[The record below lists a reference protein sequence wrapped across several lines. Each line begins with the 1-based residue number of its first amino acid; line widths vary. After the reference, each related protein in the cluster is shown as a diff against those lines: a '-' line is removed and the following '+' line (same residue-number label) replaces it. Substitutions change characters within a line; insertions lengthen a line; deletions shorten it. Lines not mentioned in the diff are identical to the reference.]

1 MGIGK
6 NMEVMDRLGS
16 IFTANPNKVHIA
28 MFILTLLLIPGALR
42 ALEPIDME
50 SYDME
55 TPELAAQ
62 SYIDE
67 SFPNSELIV
76 AFIVNVKQEEYLISE
91 EDWEPIPS
99 LSDGAAD
106 YSQLASLD
114 QIADAG
120 EEWQGISSP
129 AGGILNLTALR
140 DIDNKQ
146 NIILNHTL
154 ANSMKPMVNDVTGL
168 SNAGVM
174 SLADIFRGFMNNTS
188 FLTQPSRNAFGEP
201 LPPLT
206 NWTDCGDLDCLE
218 FDDANVT
225 QAHIDLAASR
235 MVDASSGSFLRWLSV
250 DRGFRADI
258 DSNLRGL
265 VGGELTTDGSWSGGI
280 EANGRWSASSTW
292 IIIQFDRT
300 ELENNGWTQIWKD
313 AHQETSIRFEDGLRV
328 GGYRLVDG
336 VLQVAPPQYDNEICI
351 EMKEAGEGAC
361 SIEWG
366 IMDLEGELRSE
377 DYAVVSMQVGQSV
390 NVEVN
395 RELQSS
401 AGLILLMGLVISVL
415 LYASLRR
422 VSDVGIVLVALGGAM
437 IWMQGLI
444 GTFASITEGM
454 GLSII
459 ARSQFS
465 NLLPILVLALGIDDS
480 LHALHRYKEE
490 RILGKGPKESSQITL
505 RFVGK
510 AILLTS
516 ITTIAA
522 FSANLFSDIAALRS
536 FGIEASFGIFSALVL
551 TGIWTPLLR
560 MSLDQFLEKREK
572 NTVPDSEVTLL
583 VPKEWPEFVAK
594 KSGVRRN
601 ALAIAFIA
609 LLLTIP
615 AAFGMA
621 SLEGDFAVEDFLD
634 ESTEFAEGIYLV
646 TERFSDEGE
655 PAAMLITGDVLDPRV
670 YAAIDEL
677 RQNMNT
683 VEDGVPDKMAKSA
696 DGNVDILAMDEI
708 VSLAIFSMVEN
719 PEPYAEAGWI
729 QNETGHGMNC
739 SDNPNTGLP
748 DTSDRDCLAF
758 FYGYTFLNGVPAS
771 TSVPNIPNSIVS
783 LYINPTTE
791 LDPESPWLDI
801 YGNDAEYDDMII
813 RFGIIRPEHFP
824 SMGPGLEEVWRDL
837 SVFTNLSS
845 GTFEEA
851 GELSDETPVT
861 WVMLTGKPVIRYEA
875 STQMQDEMQSS
886 LILGAIFVF
895 IVLSIGFGSPKQ
907 AMLSLGPIMIVV
919 VWLYG
924 LMYVAGASLNIV
936 TVTIATISLGVG
948 IDYCIHVNE
957 RYKEEKNKGKSHSE
971 GLISVGGACGL
982 ALVGS
987 AASDIAG
994 FSVIALSPMG
1004 LFSSFGVFSSA
1015 MIALSLFAS
1024 LVLTTAALGILYKDE
1039 DTPKMAVD

>member
-1 MGIGK
+1 
-6 NMEVMDRLGS
+6 MELMDRLGS
-16 IFTANPNKVHIA
+16 IFTQSPNKVHIA
-28 MFILTLLLIPGALR
+28 MIILTILLIPGALR

-76 AFIVNVKQEEYLISE
+76 AFIVNVKQEQHFTQGE
-91 EDWEPIPS
+91 WEPIPS
-99 LSDGAAD
+99 LSDGAPD
-106 YSQLASLD
+106 YSSLPTLD
-114 QIADAG
+114 QIADSG
-120 EEWQGISSP
+120 EEWRGISSP
-129 AGGILNLTALR
+129 SGGILNLSALR

-146 NIILNHTL
+146 NIILEHTL
-154 ANSMKPMVNDVTGL
+154 SSSMKPMVNDVTGL
-168 SNAGVM
+168 SNSGVM

-206 NWTDCGDLDCLE
+206 NWTDCGDLECLE
-218 FDDANVT
+218 FDDQNVT

-235 MVDASSGSFLRWLSV
+235 MVDASSGTFLRWLSV
-250 DRGFRADI
+250 DRGFRADLN
-258 DSNLRGL
+258 SNLTGL
-265 VGGELTTDGSWSGGI
+265 VGGELNTDGTWSGGV
-280 EANGRWSASSTW
+280 EASGRWSASSTW
-292 IIIQFDRT
+292 IIVQFDRT

-313 AHQETSIRFEDGLRV
+313 AHQETAIRFDDGLRV

-336 VLQVAPPQYDNEICI
+336 GLVVAPPQYNTEICL
-351 EMKEAGEGAC
+351 EFKQEGDGAC

-366 IMDLEGELRSE
+366 IMDLEGKMRSE

-401 AGLILLMGLVISVL
+401 AGLILLMGLVITIL

-444 GTFASITEGM
+444 GTFASITEAM
-454 GLSII
+454 GFSLI

-490 RILGKGPKESSQITL
+490 RILGKTPEQSSQITL

-516 ITTIAA
+516 VTTIAA

-560 MSLDQFLEKREK
+560 MSLDKYLEKREK
-572 NTVPDSEVTLL
+572 STVPDSEVTLL

-594 KSGVRRN
+594 NSGSRRN

-609 LLLTIP
+609 ILLTIP

-634 ESTEFAEGIYLV
+634 DSTEFAEGIYLV

-683 VEDGVPDKMAKSA
+683 IEEGVPDKMAKTA

-708 VSLAIFSMVEN
+708 VSLAIYSMIEN
-719 PEPYAEAGWI
+719 PEPYEEAGWVS
-729 QNETGHGMNC
+729 NETGFGMNC
-739 SDNPNTGLP
+739 SENPNTGLP
-748 DTSDRDCLAF
+748 DTTDRDCLAF
-758 FYGYTFLNGVPAS
+758 FYGYTYLNGIPAS
-771 TSVPNIPNSIVS
+771 TSVPHIPNSIVS

-791 LDPESPWLDI
+791 LDPSAPWMDVN
-801 YGNDAEYDDMII
+801 GEEAVYDDMII

-837 SVFTNLSS
+837 SAFTNLSS
-845 GTFEEA
+845 GTFDET
-851 GELSDETPVT
+851 GELSEDTPVT

-886 LILGAIFVF
+886 LLLGALFVF

-924 LMYVAGASLNIV
+924 LMYIAGASLNIV

-957 RYKEEKNKGKSHSE
+957 RYKEERNKGRKHSE

-1039 DTPKMAVD
+1039 HDSAVIAE